1 MRSVVDHLC
10 NISPEGDV
18 VKKKNET
25 DLGKMQAD
33 TSQIYRVGIYIRVTR
48 ERRDENGRPNSRK
61 RCFEKP

>member
-1 MRSVVDHLC
+1 MDHLC